1 MKQRRFAFEPP
12 ATVQNRSGTAND
24 PPDTG
29 QDRLAALIRSAVFV
43 RNPRARRYV
52 VRVRGDGL
60 VRVTI
65 PSRGSRRRAIEFVG
79 KQQAWIATQLER
91 AEKERAEP
99 RNPMPPEMVSAL
111 RMQAKRDLPRRL
123 LELAAQFGLT
133 VSRVTIRSQ
142 RWRWGSCSRTGRVS
156 LNWRLVTMP
165 DWVRDYVLIH
175 ELMHL
180 KRMDHSPKFW
190 AHVAK
195 ACPNYE
201 EARAWLTQFKSVPPP
216 V

>member
-1 MKQRRFAFEPP
+1 MKQPAFAFDAHVALQEPP
-12 ATVQNRSGTAND
+12 A
-24 PPDTG
+24 P
-29 QDRLAALIRSAVFV
+29 VFV

-52 VRVRGDGL
+52 VRVSADGV

-65 PSRGSRRRAIEFVG
+65 PIRGSKRRAIEFVER
-79 KQQAWIATQLER
+79 QRTWIAAQLER
-91 AEKERAEP
+91 AERERAQP
-99 RNPMPPEMVSAL
+99 RNVMPPEMVTAL
-111 RMQAKRDLPRRL
+111 RAQAKRDLPPRL

-190 AHVAK
+190 ALVAE

-201 EARAWLTQFKSVPPP
+201 EARAWLTKFKTVHPAA
-216 V
+216 